1 MVTPTSLVRATH
13 PLAWPEPFNVDLN
26 KDKSQQVAKYYKNKL
41 TYVAVGG
48 VTRNPVDAQQMI
60 LDFTLPAN
68 IQFNATLDVNKKSS
82 P

>member
-1 MVTPTSLVRATH
+1 M
-13 PLAWPEPFNVDLN
+13 
-26 KDKSQQVAKYYKNKL
+26 AKYYKNKL

-68 IQFNATLDVNKKSS
+68 IQFNATIDVNKKSS